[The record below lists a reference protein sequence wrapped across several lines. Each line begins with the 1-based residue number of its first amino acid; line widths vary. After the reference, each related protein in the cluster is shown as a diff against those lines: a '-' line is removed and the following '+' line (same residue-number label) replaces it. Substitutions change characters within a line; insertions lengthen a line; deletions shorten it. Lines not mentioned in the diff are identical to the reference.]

1 MTQISHMQGIFGLL
15 PTPYRENLEIHT
27 KDLSK
32 VAKFCCD
39 TGQHGI
45 VWPVMVGEFWFL
57 GEHERLEALDTVLE
71 TVNGYIPVV
80 FGCSGISIPQVLLY
94 ARAAEKTGVDAIIA
108 MAPDRIDQNGT
119 IDMYRRLA
127 EVFSGPIIVQNA
139 DNYAPLNGDQL
150 ASLVDE
156 IPQIQYIKEE
166 RQPGPKHIAEVT
178 SVVSDQVKCIFGGA
192 GGKFIIDEMNRGA
205 KGNMPACEFGDV
217 LVKIDN
223 LWKNNEIEAA
233 RSLHRKL
240 LPLINLEN
248 HPFMRYILK
257 RRGVFSNLIE
267 RAPTGK
273 LSLDES
279 DRFEISE
286 LLKVIT
292 QEFESYPILP
302 E

>member
-1 MTQISHMQGIFGLL
+1 MTQTSHMQGIFGLL

-94 ARAAEKTGVDAIIA
+94 ARAAEKTGVDAVIA

-223 LWKNNEIEAA
+223 LWKNNETEAA

>member
-1 MTQISHMQGIFGLL
+1 MTQTSHMQGIFGLL
-15 PTPYRENLEIHT
+15 PTPYRENLEIHK

-57 GEHERLEALDTVLE
+57 GEHERLDALDTVLE
-71 TVNGYIPVV
+71 TVNGEIPVV

-94 ARAAEKTGVDAIIA
+94 ARAAEKAGVDAVIA
-108 MAPDRIDQNGT
+108 MAPDRIDQHGT
-119 IDMYRRLA
+119 IDMYQRLA

-139 DNYAPLNGDQL
+139 DNYAPLNGEQL

-166 RQPGPKHIAEVT
+166 RQPGPKHIAEVA

-205 KGNMPACEFGDV
+205 KGNMPACEFGDI
-217 LVKIDN
+217 LVKINN
-223 LWKNNEIEAA
+223 LWKNNETEAA

-286 LLKVIT
+286 LLKMIT
-292 QEFESYPILP
+292 QELESYPILP

>member
-1 MTQISHMQGIFGLL
+1 MTQTSHMQGIFGLL
-15 PTPYRENLEIHT
+15 PTPYRENLEIHK

-57 GEHERLEALDTVLE
+57 GEHERLDALDTVLE
-71 TVNGYIPVV
+71 TVNGEIPVV

-94 ARAAEKTGVDAIIA
+94 ARAAEKAGVDAVIA
-108 MAPDRIDQNGT
+108 MAPDRIDQHGT
-119 IDMYRRLA
+119 IDMYQRLA

-166 RQPGPKHIAEVT
+166 RQPGPKHIAEVA

-205 KGNMPACEFGDV
+205 KGNMPACEFGDI
-217 LVKIDN
+217 LVKINN
-223 LWKNNEIEAA
+223 LWKNNETEAA

-279 DRFEISE
+279 DRFEVSE

-292 QEFESYPILP
+292 QELESYPILP

>member
-1 MTQISHMQGIFGLL
+1 MTQTSHMQGIFGLL

-94 ARAAEKTGVDAIIA
+94 ARAAEKTGVDAVIA

-166 RQPGPKHIAEVT
+166 RQPGPKHIAEVA

-223 LWKNNEIEAA
+223 LWKNNEIEAV

>member
-1 MTQISHMQGIFGLL
+1 MAKTSHMQGIFGLL
-15 PTPYRENLEIHT
+15 PTPYRENLEIHK

-57 GEHERLEALDTVLE
+57 GEHERLDALDTVLD
-71 TVNGYIPVV
+71 TVNGEIPVV
-80 FGCSGISIPQVLLY
+80 FGCSGISIPQVVLY
-94 ARAAEKTGVDAIIA
+94 ARAAEKAGVDAIIA

-119 IDMYRRLA
+119 IDMYQRLA

-150 ASLVDE
+150 ASLVDK

-166 RQPGPKHIAEVT
+166 RQPGPKHIAEVA

-205 KGNMPACEFGDV
+205 KGNMPACEFGDI
-217 LVKIDN
+217 LLKINN
-223 LWKNNEIEAA
+223 LWKNNETEAA

-292 QEFESYPILP
+292 QELESYPILP

>member
-1 MTQISHMQGIFGLL
+1 MTQTSHMQGIFGLL

-80 FGCSGISIPQVLLY
+80 FGCSGISMPQVLLY

-223 LWKNNEIEAA
+223 LWKNNETEAA

>member
-1 MTQISHMQGIFGLL
+1 MTQTSHMQGIFGLL
-15 PTPYRENLEIHT
+15 PTPYRENLEIHK

-57 GEHERLEALDTVLE
+57 GEHERLDALDTVLE
-71 TVNGYIPVV
+71 TVNGEIPVV

-94 ARAAEKTGVDAIIA
+94 ARAAEKAGVDAVIA
-108 MAPDRIDQNGT
+108 MAPDRIDQHGT
-119 IDMYRRLA
+119 IDMYQRLA

-139 DNYAPLNGDQL
+139 DNYAPLNGEQL

-166 RQPGPKHIAEVT
+166 RQPGPKHIAEVA

-205 KGNMPACEFGDV
+205 KGNMPACEFGDI
-217 LVKIDN
+217 LVKINN
-223 LWKNNEIEAA
+223 LWKNNETEAA

-279 DRFEISE
+279 DRFEVSE

-292 QEFESYPILP
+292 QELESYPILP

>member
-1 MTQISHMQGIFGLL
+1 MTKTSHMQGIFGLL
-15 PTPYRENLEIHT
+15 PTPYRENLEIHK

-57 GEHERLEALDTVLE
+57 GEHERLDALDTVLE
-71 TVNGYIPVV
+71 TVNGEIPVV

-94 ARAAEKTGVDAIIA
+94 ARAAEKAGVDAVIA
-108 MAPDRIDQNGT
+108 MAPDRIDQHGT
-119 IDMYRRLA
+119 IDMYQRLA

-166 RQPGPKHIAEVT
+166 RQPGPKHIAEVA

-205 KGNMPACEFGDV
+205 KGNMPACEFGDI
-217 LVKIDN
+217 LVKINN
-223 LWKNNEIEAA
+223 LWKNNETEAA

-279 DRFEISE
+279 DRFEVSE

-292 QEFESYPILP
+292 QELESYPILP

>member
-286 LLKVIT
+286 LLKVIM

>member
-1 MTQISHMQGIFGLL
+1 MTQTSHMQGIFGLL

-223 LWKNNEIEAA
+223 LWKNNETEAA

-292 QEFESYPILP
+292 QELESYPILP

>member
-1 MTQISHMQGIFGLL
+1 MTQFNDMQGVFGLL
-15 PTPYRENLEIHT
+15 PTPYNEELEIHT
-27 KDLSK
+27 EDLSK
-32 VAKFCCD
+32 VATFCCD

-71 TVNGYIPVV
+71 TVNGEIPFV

-94 ARAAEKTGVDAIIA
+94 ARAAEKAGVDAVVA
-108 MAPDRIDQNGT
+108 MAPNRIDQDGA
-119 IDMYRRLA
+119 IEMYRRIA
-127 EVFSGPIIVQNA
+127 EVFSRPIIVQNA
-139 DNYAPLNGDQL
+139 DGYAPLSGEQL

-178 SVVSDQVKCIFGGA
+178 SVVSDQVKCVFGGA
-192 GGKFIIDEMNRGA
+192 GGKFMIDEMNRGA
-205 KGNMPACEFGDV
+205 KGNMPACEFGDI
-217 LVKIDN
+217 LVKINN
-223 LWKNNEIEAA
+223 LWKKDKPEAA

-267 RAPTGK
+267 RAPAGK
-273 LSLDES
+273 LSLDEN
-279 DRFEISE
+279 DRHEISE
-286 LLKVIT
+286 LLKIISP
-292 QEFESYPILP
+292 EIESYPILP
-302 E
+302 D

>member
-1 MTQISHMQGIFGLL
+1 MTQTSHMQGIFGLL

>member
-1 MTQISHMQGIFGLL
+1 MQGIFGLL
-15 PTPYRENLEIHT
+15 PTPYRENLEIHK

-57 GEHERLEALDTVLE
+57 GEHERLDALDTVLE
-71 TVNGYIPVV
+71 TVNGEIPVV

-94 ARAAEKTGVDAIIA
+94 ARAAEKAGVDAVIA
-108 MAPDRIDQNGT
+108 MAPDRIDQHGT
-119 IDMYRRLA
+119 IDMYQRLA

-139 DNYAPLNGDQL
+139 DNYAPLNGEQL

-166 RQPGPKHIAEVT
+166 RQPGPKHIAEVA

-205 KGNMPACEFGDV
+205 KGNMPACEFGDI
-217 LVKIDN
+217 LLKINN
-223 LWKNNEIEAA
+223 LWKNNETEAA

-292 QEFESYPILP
+292 QELESYPILP

>member
-1 MTQISHMQGIFGLL
+1 MTKTSHMQGIFGLL
-15 PTPYRENLEIHT
+15 PTPYRENLEIHK

-57 GEHERLEALDTVLE
+57 GEHERLDALDTVLE
-71 TVNGYIPVV
+71 TVNGEIPVV

-94 ARAAEKTGVDAIIA
+94 ARAAEKAGVDAVIA
-108 MAPDRIDQNGT
+108 MAPDRIDQHGT
-119 IDMYRRLA
+119 IDMYQRLA

-139 DNYAPLNGDQL
+139 DNYAPLNGEQL

-166 RQPGPKHIAEVT
+166 RQPGPKHIAEVA

-205 KGNMPACEFGDV
+205 KGNMPACEFGDI
-217 LVKIDN
+217 LLKINN
-223 LWKNNEIEAA
+223 LWKNNETEAA

-292 QEFESYPILP
+292 QELESYPILP

>member
-1 MTQISHMQGIFGLL
+1 MAKTSHMQGIFGLL
-15 PTPYRENLEIHT
+15 PTPYRENLEIHK

-57 GEHERLEALDTVLE
+57 GEHERLDALDTVLD
-71 TVNGYIPVV
+71 TVNGEIPVV
-80 FGCSGISIPQVLLY
+80 FGCSGISIPQVVLY
-94 ARAAEKTGVDAIIA
+94 ARAAEKAGVDAIIA
-108 MAPDRIDQNGT
+108 MAPDRIGQNGT
-119 IDMYRRLA
+119 IDMYQRLA

-150 ASLVDE
+150 ASLVDK

-166 RQPGPKHIAEVT
+166 RQPGPKHIAEVA

-205 KGNMPACEFGDV
+205 KGNMPACEFGDI

-223 LWKNNEIEAA
+223 FWKNNETEAA

-292 QEFESYPILP
+292 QELESYPILP